1 MKKIMITLFA
11 LALSGCTPAAAMNV
25 LSKTEGHL
33 NSDKEVYRLDED
45 WLKNYNDFAFDLH
58 QKLIDD
64 DDSTFFSPASILL
77 ALAMT
82 SQGAHQETL
91 NQMLKVFHMEDVDQN
106 EFAQTMKQ
114 FQLRLLT
121 YKYNTLSLA
130 NSIWM
135 RKGYDEF
142 VRDEFLNINRE
153 NYGAFIASLDFNDPQ
168 ASKTINHWV
177 KDNTGGLIDKIV
189 EDQINPLTVMFL
201 INTIYFNA
209 EWMEKFE
216 KKDTRDDTFY
226 AKTPKQIKFM
236 NQDAAFPYVETD
248 DYQAVMLPYKEYES
262 SMIIFLPKEGKNIEL
277 TSDLYQQIFRDMVS
291 QTLSAAKG
299 LTVRLSLPKMEL
311 STEVKLAETLQA
323 LGMTDAFDP
332 GLADFSQM
340 SSSAI
345 EDQLHIANVLHK
357 AVLKVDEKGTE
368 AAAATSVEMGVTSMP
383 ISDVSMIVNR
393 PFTVILADA
402 TGAVIFMGHVL
413 DPLP

>member
-1 MKKIMITLFA
+1 MKKIMIAIFA
-11 LALSGCTPAAAMNV
+11 IALSACTPATAMNV

-33 NSDKEVYRLDED
+33 NTKEEVLRLEDE
-45 WLKNYNDFAFDLH
+45 WLKSYNDFAFDLH
-58 QKLIDD
+58 RQLIDD
-64 DDSTFFSPASILL
+64 EDSTFFSPASILL

-82 SQGAHQETL
+82 AQGADQETL
-91 NQMLKVFHMEDVDQN
+91 NQMLRAFHMENVDQSD
-106 EFAQTMKQ
+106 FARQMKL
-114 FQLRLLT
+114 FQQRLLSH
-121 YKYNTLSLA
+121 KYNTLNLA

-142 VRDEFLNINRE
+142 IRDEFLNINKE
-153 NYGAFIASLDFNDPQ
+153 NYGAFIAGLDFNDPA
-168 ASKTINHWV
+168 ASKTINNWV

-189 EDQINPLTVMFL
+189 EEQINPMTVMFL
-201 INTIYFNA
+201 INTVYFKA

-216 KKDTRDDTFY
+216 KNSTRDDTFY
-226 AKTPKQIKFM
+226 AKTPKQVKFM
-236 NQDAAFPYVETD
+236 NQDAIFPYVETD

-262 SMIIFLPKEGKNIEL
+262 SMIVFLPKEGKNIEL
-277 TSDLYQQIFRDMVS
+277 TSDLYEQIFREMVS
-291 QTLSAAKG
+291 QTLSATRGK
-299 LTVRLSLPKMEL
+299 TVRLSLPKMEL
-311 STEVKLAETLQA
+311 STEVKLVETLKA

-332 GLADFSQM
+332 GKADFSMM
-340 SSSAI
+340 SSTALQ
-345 EDQLHIANVLHK
+345 DQLHIANVLHK

-402 TGAVIFMGHVL
+402 TGAVIFMGQVL